1 MRLSGGLTT
10 RQPSF
15 PMPIQAIS
23 SQRLYRQIA
32 DQLAELIRAGEFKPG
47 ARLPS
52 ERELSQQFDVSR
64 ASVREALIALEIDG
78 LIDVRVGLGVFVNA
92 APAANSRT
100 AGLAE
105 PGPFEVL
112 SARYLIEGETAALAA
127 RNGSA
132 KDHARIRETLQ
143 AMADEIKA
151 SGVGLEADAQF
162 HLRIAEASGN
172 GALVHLVRQLWGF
185 RYSAMFRKLDEHFD
199 SPQRH
204 QEAIDEHRKLL
215 EAIERRDADAARA
228 AMVAHLDT
236 VRAALERGWEL
247 ANVQGSAGA
256 APRTQALTAWS

>member
-1 MRLSGGLTT
+1 
-10 RQPSF
+10 
-15 PMPIQAIS
+15 MPIEAIS
-23 SQRLYRQIA
+23 SKRLYRQIA
-32 DQLAELIRAGEFKPG
+32 DQLAELVRKGEFKPG
-47 ARLPS
+47 DRLPS
-52 ERELSQQFDVSR
+52 ERDLSQQFNVSR

-78 LIDVRVGLGVFVNA
+78 LVDVRVGLGVFVNA
-92 APAANSRT
+92 APAANSQT
-100 AGLAE
+100 AALGE

-127 RNGSA
+127 RDGSA

-143 AMADEIKA
+143 LMTDEIG
-151 SGVGLEADAQF
+151 STGVGLNADALF

-172 GALVHLVRQLWGF
+172 SALVHLVHQLWNF

-204 QEAIDEHRKLL
+204 HEAIEEHRKLV
-215 EAIERRDADAARA
+215 EAIEARDAERARA

-247 ANVQGSAGA
+247 ANVSGGTPAQP
-256 APRTQALTAWS
+256 PRPNGTTAWS

>member
-1 MRLSGGLTT
+1 
-10 RQPSF
+10 
-15 PMPIQAIS
+15 MPIEAVS
-23 SQRLYRQIA
+23 SKRLYRQIA
-32 DQLAELIRAGEFKPG
+32 DQLAELVRKGEFKPG
-47 ARLPS
+47 DRLPS
-52 ERELSQQFDVSR
+52 ERDLSQQFNVSR

-78 LIDVRVGLGVFVNA
+78 LVDVRVGLGVFVNA
-92 APAANSRT
+92 APAANSQT
-100 AGLAE
+100 AALGE

-127 RNGSA
+127 RDGSA

-143 AMADEIKA
+143 LMTDEIG
-151 SGVGLEADAQF
+151 STGVGLDADALF

-172 GALVHLVRQLWGF
+172 SALVHLVHQLWSF

-204 QEAIDEHRKLL
+204 QEAIEEHRKLVD
-215 EAIERRDADAARA
+215 AIERRDADGARA

-247 ANVQGSAGA
+247 ANVSGGTPAQP
-256 APRTQALTAWS
+256 PRPNGTTAWS